1 MAATHD
7 NTVLTDLLPL
17 ATTQTLSN
25 FTVGAGA
32 NRVLYAHVAV
42 HIQTEPLADVTGVTF
57 GAQALTKIATADEGS
72 RVRVTLWRL
81 IAPNET
87 TADVTVSIDAAAPC
101 RITARSYSGVDQTT
115 PNRAVDTA
123 TGSGGS
129 VPSGAEDLTAVSE
142 SGDTVLDGGST
153 DGGRDITATAG
164 QTIRAGPSNTG
175 DLSTVA
181 GELTATGTST
191 SSSYNFSAGDQHAFL
206 IYALID
212 ASGAPPQNVAVNPAV
227 ETDAA
232 QAVAL
237 QAALV
242 APIAVAA
249 ETDSAEAITVQ
260 AATVAYARV
269 SWVEFETPGLASLT
283 AVVGRARETDVAL
296 AIPRAQV
303 ITLDAAIEADA
314 AQVVT
319 VVISAQV
326 AAATEAD
333 AALALAVA
341 LSTTLAP
348 ALELDAAQAVAAAV
362 TLAIGAA
369 TESDTAQDVVVAVG
383 SVVAVGTAS
392 EGDSAEAI
400 TAVTSAVVAVGVATE
415 SDEALALGTG
425 TGLFVA
431 VGAAAETDEARTLGV
446 APTFAAVLGVATESD
461 EALALGTGTG
471 LFVAVVGATEID
483 AAQTITVQAGGVVVA
498 LGTAT
503 ETDTAQTVT
512 NRLSTAIGVGAEVD
526 NAETIPALQGL
537 VVALGPA
544 IEADAAQTIVPATGG
559 IAAPIAT
566 AVETDAAQGITSG
579 LALPAAPALEAD
591 LAIGLALATGPVT
604 VLVDVATEA
613 DSAGSAKAAGG
624 FGKIATWVESTRPD
638 RWSGSIRPDPWAG
651 STRPDRWGQTVRADA
666 WSNTTRP
673 DQWVGSARPDR
684 WATTVRP
691 DHFFETVFYREGTT
705 VALTFVALGP
715 YTQGEIPE
723 PLLIRVLETRRDDTT
738 AGMQLF
744 NQVPAWTA
752 TVFIDGPDGTPIVS
766 GRAVTI
772 LDPGQLTTLYPNDFT
787 GAEDGWLRMNWAN
800 GDLDVLSSSAPGDY
814 EVQIKLDNGTLRLKS
829 VDVWRPEVNDA
840 PAAAVGA

>member
-431 VGAAAETDEARTLGV
+431 V
-446 APTFAAVLGVATESD
+446 
-461 EALALGTGTG
+461 
-471 LFVAVVGATEID
+471 VGATEID